1 MEIELDDHSEKND
14 LNQIVV
20 IKSIENKNHPSDDI
34 SKFKQKDND
43 EWREII
49 EGTKPHKMKIK
60 KIFLKVCPC
69 KNSSNNENML
79 KINKGEEM
87 LLYDL
92 NIVIILKKL
101 IEFEKFKEILFNTN
115 QIDLMNVFQNRK
127 IDSTLEVKDFL
138 KKKLYEMK
146 CDKNI
151 SINELSK
158 AYESCLCSAKKI
170 DKKIVQNLH
179 FNN

>member
-20 IKSIENKNHPSDDI
+20 INSIENKIQPSGDI
-34 SKFKQKDND
+34 SKFRQKDDD